1 MHASRDVMKRRLL
14 TYLLVTMLGLCL
26 VAFPPFL
33 ATLELHHQLGDAD
46 QDGHQHSANDLC
58 SWVQSHASSSV
69 VDCVPM
75 LVVRSLPVEQAI
87 QQWDNLLSRPLPFD
101 LPARGPPFLLV

>member
-1 MHASRDVMKRRLL
+1 MKLRLPIV
-14 TYLLVTMLGLCL
+14 LLVSTLALCL

-69 VDCVPM
+69 TDCVVIIVSQPATEE
-75 LVVRSLPVEQAI
+75 RQAAYKDHFAQHI
-87 QQWDNLLSRPLPFD
+87 VLSEI
-101 LPARGPPFLLV
+101 PARGPPSPFL